1 MELFTKVICEGFVSK
16 LRLNT
21 PMIEYRKKI
30 EEDTCIKE
38 APLDP
43 NRKVA
48 KVSRKS
54 PRESSHEGVEISN
67 RDVIGS
73 PSLILIN
80 RI

>member
-1 MELFTKVICEGFVSK
+1 MEVFTKVICEGFVSK

-21 PMIEYRKKI
+21 PMIEYRKNI

-38 APLDP
+38 ALLDP

-54 PRESSHEGVEISN
+54 PISN
-67 RDVIGS
+67 PVMKALRFRTGM
-73 PSLILIN
+73 
-80 RI
+80 